1 MGEHGAQPLAVR
13 DPARKI
19 AKLVLDAG
27 ELAEQSV
34 SAWPGRA
41 ITYSFANRRVTGSA
55 MPAKF
60 SR

>member
-1 MGEHGAQPLAVR
+1 MERHGAQPLAVR

-34 SAWPGRA
+34 KPGLPMYGEQA
-41 ITYSFANRRVTGSA
+41 S
-55 MPAKF
+55 
-60 SR
+60 